1 MAAEQKEGQLKHY
14 VLVFVE
20 DFRLKFVSDSLIL
33 RSFIIA
39 TAGVRVQIWLTHHIY
54 EIRWKISYLVRVRQL
69 HLNFRQD
76 CLIVHRH

>member
-39 TAGVRVQIWLTHHIY
+39 KAGVRMQIWLTRHIC

-69 HLNFRQD
+69 HLNFRRD
-76 CLIVHRH
+76 YLIGQRH